1 MFWISSMDWNRW
13 RSLSFQEGSH
23 AFVFHVSEALELKWW
38 RTQSRSCW
46 EPKRQLPIGI
56 SFGELGR
63 EAHLFPLPLK
73 RSLRKGGA
81 QKDGEEEVGQSS
93 NQKQF
98 GEPCSGSG
106 TSACRWQ
113 WLAPR
118 WNTGRNGTP
127 NKTGTHYHDFS
138 LYKGPCA
145 QASRGTSWAVWRMI
159 RDPFF
164 EYSWLEKTLT
174 FLCYPR
180 EEKGA
185 AQNKTSWFFLPD
197 RWLKVYSRL
206 SNLENGKK

>member
-23 AFVFHVSEALELKWW
+23 AFVFRASEALELKWW

-81 QKDGEEEVGQSS
+81 QKDGKEEVGQSS

-113 WLAPR
+113 WLAPPGIQVEMEHPIR
-118 WNTGRNGTP
+118 RAHTP
-127 NKTGTHYHDFS
+127 MISVST
-138 LYKGPCA
+138 KGPVPKLHMEPAELC
-145 QASRGTSWAVWRMI
+145 GG
-159 RDPFF
+159 
-164 EYSWLEKTLT
+164 WLEI
-174 FLCYPR
+174 P
-180 EEKGA
+180 
-185 AQNKTSWFFLPD
+185 S
-197 RWLKVYSRL
+197 L
-206 SNLENGKK
+206 SVPG